1 MLKKLGDSVGR
12 IENVC
17 CDIEYRGKG
26 LAKQLLD
33 EVFSF
38 AVQTLNLE
46 KLQLGTYES
55 LGRAINFYL
64 KNGFVEKEE
73 LRNSTTHARYYEMI
87 LNLMCAYLKDENIS
101 KKALKRVEDDFK
113 EDGIENL

>member
-1 MLKKLGDSVGR
+1 MRLWLQKIGFEIFSKHYL
-12 IENVC
+12 E
-17 CDIEYRGKG
+17 
-26 LAKQLLD
+26 LLD

-38 AVQTLNLE
+38 AIQTLNLE

-73 LRNSTTHARYYEMI
+73 LRDSTTHARYYEMI
-87 LNLMCAYLKDENIS
+87 LN
-101 KKALKRVEDDFK
+101 
-113 EDGIENL
+113 

>member
-1 MLKKLGDSVGR
+1 MKFLARTILEKNYNDENLYIWYIEQEGKILATMMLKKLKDSVGR

-55 LGRAINFYL
+55 LGRAIKFL
-64 KNGFVEKEE
+64 SKNGFVEKE
-73 LRNSTTHARYYEMI
+73 RT
-87 LNLMCAYLKDENIS
+87 
-101 KKALKRVEDDFK
+101 KKFY
-113 EDGIENL
+113 NTC

>member
-1 MLKKLGDSVGR
+1 MMLKKLKDSVGR

-55 LGRAINFYL
+55 LGRAIN
-64 KNGFVEKEE
+64 GFVEKEE

-87 LNLMCAYLKDENIS
+87 LN
-101 KKALKRVEDDFK
+101 
-113 EDGIENL
+113 

>member
-1 MLKKLGDSVGR
+1 MMLKKLEDSVGR

-17 CDIEYRGKG
+17 CDIEYI
-26 LAKQLLD
+26 
-33 EVFSF
+33 
-38 AVQTLNLE
+38 
-46 KLQLGTYES
+46 GTYES

-87 LNLMCAYLKDENIS
+87 LN
-101 KKALKRVEDDFK
+101 
-113 EDGIENL
+113 

>member
-1 MLKKLGDSVGR
+1 MDKKMDK
-12 IENVC
+12 N
-17 CDIEYRGKG
+17 
-26 LAKQLLD
+26 
-33 EVFSF
+33 
-38 AVQTLNLE
+38 NLE

-87 LNLMCAYLKDENIS
+87 LN
-101 KKALKRVEDDFK
+101 
-113 EDGIENL
+113 

>member
-1 MLKKLGDSVGR
+1 MVLKKLEDSVGR

-87 LNLMCAYLKDENIS
+87 LN
-101 KKALKRVEDDFK
+101 
-113 EDGIENL
+113 

>member
-1 MLKKLGDSVGR
+1 MMLKKLKDSVGR

-38 AVQTLNLE
+38 AVQT
-46 KLQLGTYES
+46 
-55 LGRAINFYL
+55 
-64 KNGFVEKEE
+64 
-73 LRNSTTHARYYEMI
+73 
-87 LNLMCAYLKDENIS
+87 
-101 KKALKRVEDDFK
+101 FK
-113 EDGIENL
+113 FRKITIRHL